1 MHDLRSGRVLCERE
15 HYGSCG
21 IGTEK
26 RDAFGETITVDIGLG
41 GDKRSSIGIYQSYQ
55 QEEDQKGCDQPVA
68 TNGQLRKG
76 R

>member
-41 GDKRSSIGIYQSYQ
+41 GDKRSSIGIYQSY
-55 QEEDQKGCDQPVA
+55 
-68 TNGQLRKG
+68 
-76 R
+76 

>member
-15 HYGSCG
+15 YYGSCG

-41 GDKRSSIGIYQSYQ
+41 GDKRSSIGIYQSY
-55 QEEDQKGCDQPVA
+55 
-68 TNGQLRKG
+68 
-76 R
+76 